1 MGTGLPSRVSGHADE
16 LARFSKS
23 HHIRRLSLF
32 GSALREDFGP
42 ESDIDVLVEFEPDRV
57 PGLIQFA
64 RMEEELERIFGRR
77 TDLVT
82 PASLSRYFRDRVIA
96 QALPIYDRAG

>member
-1 MGTGLPSRVSGHADE
+1 MAPKTPLVPVPMDR
-16 LARFSKS
+16 LARFSES
-23 HHIRRLSLF
+23 HHVRRLSIF
-32 GSALREDFGP
+32 GSALRDDFGP
-42 ESDIDVLVEFEPDRV
+42 QSDVDVLVEFEPDHV

-64 RMEEELERIFGRR
+64 RMEEELAQIFGRR

-82 PASLSRYFRDRVIA
+82 PASLSRYLRDRVIA